1 MGGAACGE
9 LLGKEIGNK
18 AISDERSKAVSAIK
32 NRTMLSLRW
41 IARAGS
47 LLSILLILMFF
58 VGFQPSQ
65 VRPKEW
71 VGLMF
76 FPAGVVAGM
85 IVAWWKEGFGAWIT
99 LGSLLAF
106 YVVYGLLMGSRVGSW
121 AFLVFASPG
130 FFFLLYWMLSRT
142 KLAKATS

>member
-1 MGGAACGE
+1 MIATRAE
-9 LLGKEIGNK
+9 TNM
-18 AISDERSKAVSAIK
+18 
-32 NRTMLSLRW
+32 TMVSLRW

-58 VGFQPSQ
+58 SGEGFHPSQ

-76 FPAGVVAGM
+76 FPAGVVGGM
-85 IVAWWKEGFGAWIT
+85 IVAWWKEGFGAGIT
-99 LGSLLAF
+99 LFSLLAF
-106 YVVYGLLMGSRVGSW
+106 YVVYGLLMGSRAGGW
-121 AFLVFASPG
+121 AFVVFASPG

-142 KLAKATS
+142 KLAERRRTKS